1 MFIKKSKLNNFE
13 FFYILEIIYRARGGP
28 LVTSALVSEVRV
40 WVFNVGFTGNWNK
53 IMISM

>member
-40 WVFNVGFTGNWNK
+40 
-53 IMISM
+53 